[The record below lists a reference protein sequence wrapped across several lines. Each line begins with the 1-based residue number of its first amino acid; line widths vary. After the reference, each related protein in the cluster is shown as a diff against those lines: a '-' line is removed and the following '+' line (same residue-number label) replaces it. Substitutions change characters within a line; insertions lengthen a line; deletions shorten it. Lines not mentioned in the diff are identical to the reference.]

1 MLLHPMA
8 ETLRHNKQVSKSGA
22 EFAIANPNDQKHKE
36 MHIAKNILFK
46 DAFGFMLM
54 IYNPKNK

>member
-1 MLLHPMA
+1 MA